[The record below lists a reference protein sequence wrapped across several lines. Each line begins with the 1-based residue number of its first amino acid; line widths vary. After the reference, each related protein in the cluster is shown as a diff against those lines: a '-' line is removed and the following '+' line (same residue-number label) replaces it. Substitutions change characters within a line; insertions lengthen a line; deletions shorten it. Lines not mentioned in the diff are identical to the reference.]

1 MTRTINH
8 WFRRSQLRPILVSLF
23 SFLLGLLSRFLFTD
37 DPPDIR
43 WLPVVIVL
51 ILLVVG
57 LYIAEMWQPRKTI
70 VIPGSPQ
77 TLDTPEDHKLYARAG
92 LVALVSKYRSFA
104 KPPPSPEIIAA
115 ALANCDYRQLD
126 LENSNLGTIIH
137 AVVAH
142 KSRLRHCW
150 LIGSANTPTR
160 DPARK
165 DEELGSCA
173 FIPLLQKY
181 LHEQKGVQCT
191 FWSGSPYAVS
201 LRDDTQ
207 VYLKTMDLVKKAFE
221 EARKLKIDPRD
232 MVVDFTGGVR
242 GMSAGAILAGLGSTH
257 ALEFLGT
264 HYNEKGEPQL
274 ETNFLI
280 IVPFKVET
288 FLE

>member
-1 MTRTINH
+1 MQTIQQ
-8 WFRRSQLRPILVSLF
+8 WLRRSQLGPILVALF

-37 DPPDIR
+37 DPPDVR
-43 WLPVVIVL
+43 WLPVIIVL
-51 ILLVVG
+51 LLLVGG
-57 LYIAEMWQPRKTI
+57 LYLADKLIPRKTI
-70 VIPGSPQ
+70 VVPGSPQ
-77 TLDTPEDHKLYARAG
+77 TLNTPEDHQLYARAG

-104 KPPPSPEIIAA
+104 KAPPSPDTVAA

-126 LENSNLGTIIH
+126 LENSNLGTIIE

-165 DEELGSCA
+165 DEALGSCA
-173 FIPLLQKY
+173 FIPLLQKF
-181 LHEQKGVQCT
+181 LREEKGVQCT
-191 FWSGSPYAVS
+191 FWSGPAYAVS

-221 EARKLKIDPRD
+221 EARKLKIDPRE

-264 HYNEKGEPQL
+264 HYNENGEPQP
-274 ETNFLI
+274 EANFLV
-280 IVPFKVET
+280 IVPFKVEAP
-288 FLE
+288 LE